1 MQSNEELL
9 KALLRSDK
17 AVERVSKIPI
27 QHLKQ
32 MTHRELQITRTAYE
46 RLMAGIELGS
56 RVRESGPISDK
67 LTCSREAIEFCRSHF
82 RKLIEEAM
90 QEHFYSITLN
100 TKKRVINTHLVTV
113 GTLDASLVHPREVFR
128 PAIRDA
134 AGSVLIAHNHPSGD
148 PTPSKEDFDVT
159 DKLKASGEVVG
170 IPVIDH
176 LVMARDGVISIAE
189 YRYSR

>member
-1 MQSNEELL
+1 MKSNEELL
-9 KALLRSDK
+9 KTILRSDK
-17 AVERVSKIPI
+17 AVERIREIPI
-27 QHLKQ
+27 HNLKQ
-32 MTHRELQITRTAYE
+32 MTYRELNISRAAHE
-46 RLMAGIELGS
+46 RLMACFELGM

-67 LTCSREAIEFCRSHF
+67 LTCSRDAIEFCRSHF
-82 RKLIEEAM
+82 RQLMEEAV

-100 TKKRVINTHLVTV
+100 TKKRVINTHLITV

-159 DKLKASGEVVG
+159 DKLRVAGEVAG
-170 IPVIDH
+170 IQVIDH
-176 LVMARDGVISIAE
+176 LIMARDGVVSITE
-189 YRYSR
+189 FLHR